1 MASQPV
7 PLPSPPCLRLF
18 VPVAS
23 SLKPVAFAQR
33 AHAPHAQRKK
43 KGWRAAAAGGTRGN
57 YTLYLIKASLLAGE
71 PLRPSSD
78 NTRRQAL
85 RCKMLL

>member
-1 MASQPV
+1 MPFA
-7 PLPSPPCLRLF
+7 F
-18 VPVAS
+18 VSSSS
-23 SLKPVAFAQR
+23 SLKPVAFASMR
-33 AHAPHAQRKK
+33 AKPHAKRK

-78 NTRRQAL
+78 NTRRQVL